1 MKAKYV
7 VCIKNGD
14 YLASLE
20 VRKIYR
26 ALPDDFAAKHDLI
39 RVIDE
44 SEEDYLFPKSYF
56 IPIKLPEEAERALFP
71 ESTVK
76 DVATLAT
83 GRI

>member
-1 MKAKYV
+1 MNAKYV
-7 VCIKNGD
+7 VCIKNGS

-26 ALPDDFAAKHDLI
+26 ALPDDFAAKHDMI

-44 SEEDYLFPKSYF
+44 SEEDYLFPGSYF
-56 IPIKLPEEAERALFP
+56 VPIELPEEAEQALYP
-71 ESTVK
+71 DSAVK
-76 DVATLAT
+76 DDALAA